1 MTEGDKVHGGKYFF
15 RGRKKAAA
23 KNLASKYIIIKNYT
37 GNSKFYN
44 QKNRS
49 ENKFSLI
56 FIVIKNYAGD
66 RG

>member
-1 MTEGDKVHGGKYFF
+1 MEASIFF
-15 RGRKKAAA
+15 AAEKKAAA

-56 FIVIKNYAGD
+56 LL
-66 RG
+66 

>member
-1 MTEGDKVHGGKYFF
+1 MEASIFF

-23 KNLASKYIIIKNYT
+23 KNLASKFIIIKNYT
-37 GNSKFYN
+37 GKSKFYN

-56 FIVIKNYAGD
+56 FIVIKNYTGD